1 MFLKSSNHFFQK
13 PRDESFFKSIEE
25 KMEIMR
31 ESFVSRFEVT
41 LLLVLTR
48 FELRPFAQYY

>member
-1 MFLKSSNHFFQK
+1 MFLKSSNHFFPK

-25 KMEIMR
+25 RMEKMR

-41 LLLVLTR
+41 LLLIL
-48 FELRPFAQYY
+48 FIF